1 MLQNRPQMLEAL
13 WQTGQFSTANQ
24 EGGREERKEGGRE
37 REREGERDT
46 HAQRERKR
54 KVKDLFSHN

>member
-24 EGGREERKEGGRE
+24 VGGWEERKEGGRE
-37 REREGERDT
+37 RERE
-46 HAQRERKR
+46 RERETHTHKER
-54 KVKDLFSHN
+54 EKER